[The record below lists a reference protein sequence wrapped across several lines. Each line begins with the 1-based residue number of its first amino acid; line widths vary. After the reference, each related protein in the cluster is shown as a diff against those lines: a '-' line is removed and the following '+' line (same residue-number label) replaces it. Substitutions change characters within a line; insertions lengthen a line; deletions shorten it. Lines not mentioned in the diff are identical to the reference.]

1 MANRVNYRI
10 GFYTRDGIFSVLGSK
25 KRFRNFFPTWEMAE
39 EKRKELQGNYKHRLE
54 IQSFNYS
61 I

>member
-1 MANRVNYRI
+1 MANRVSYHI

-25 KRFRNFFPTWEMAE
+25 KRFRNLFPTSEMAE

-54 IQSFNYS
+54 IKSFHHS
-61 I
+61 L

>member
-10 GFYTRDGIFSVLGSK
+10 GFYTRDGIFKILNNK
-25 KRFRNFFPTWEMAE
+25 KRFRNFFPTREMAE

>member
-1 MANRVNYRI
+1 MANRVSYQI
-10 GFYTRDGIFSVLGSK
+10 GFYTKDGIFSVLGNK

-54 IQSFNYS
+54 IQPFHYSF
-61 I
+61 

>member
-1 MANRVNYRI
+1 MTNRVNYRI
-10 GFYTRDGIFSVLGSK
+10 GFYTRDGIFKILNNK
-25 KRFRNFFPTWEMAE
+25 KRFRNFFPTREMAE